1 MVVHGEDGLDEITL
15 SGKTFVAEALQRA
28 GKDILEIDPNSFGL
42 ARAPLAHLRGGD
54 AETNAATIREV
65 FEGKRKD
72 EARSLVI
79 MTAAAALAVGEVTDD
94 LSSARDWLR
103 KQLTAVLHGRN

>member
-1 MVVHGEDGLDEITL
+1 VVHGEDGLDEITS
-15 SGKTFVAEALQRA
+15 SGKTFVAEARNGQV
-28 GKDILEIDPNSFGL
+28 KTFEIDPVSFGL
-42 ARAPLAHLRGGD
+42 DHGPLAHLRGGD

-79 MTAAAALAVGEVTDD
+79 MTAAAALVVGEVTDD
-94 LSSARDWLR
+94 LSKCSE
-103 KQLTAVLHGRN
+103 TG